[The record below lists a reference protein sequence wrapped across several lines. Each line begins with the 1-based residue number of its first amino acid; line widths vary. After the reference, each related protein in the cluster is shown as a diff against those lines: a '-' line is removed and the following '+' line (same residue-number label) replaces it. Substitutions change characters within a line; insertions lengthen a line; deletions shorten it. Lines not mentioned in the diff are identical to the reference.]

1 MDCHFDGSGI
11 ITIAQVHSRSH
22 HHVRGKNPFY
32 MRVQASRL
40 NSLHLHEVRILYL
53 YDKNEENRCNK
64 LTITGF
70 TNEKADTFI
79 TNQTKLNKVEVRLG
93 GTNPFLLTVT
103 HNCATLQEYKSR
115 VKDHIQFF
123 LMHNLWI
130 FQDDDLVTTKCDWEM
145 GREYLF
151 LVVLDMEF
159 TLDQLE
165 DFEESWLHRSQLTI
179 DVDEKRFNFQLWKI
193 GYYPY

>member
-1 MDCHFDGSGI
+1 
-11 ITIAQVHSRSH
+11 
-22 HHVRGKNPFY
+22 

-40 NSLHLHEVRILYL
+40 NSLHLHEVQILYL

-103 HNCATLQEYKSR
+103 RNCATLQEYKSR
-115 VKDHIQFF
+115 VKDHIQFINAQF
-123 LMHNLWI
+123 
-130 FQDDDLVTTKCDWEM
+130 
-145 GREYLF
+145 
-151 LVVLDMEF
+151 
-159 TLDQLE
+159 
-165 DFEESWLHRSQLTI
+165 
-179 DVDEKRFNFQLWKI
+179 VDISR
-193 GYYPY
+193 